1 MLQQTTV
8 AAVTPR
14 FTRFTQR
21 WPTVESLAGAPDE
34 AILSE
39 WAGLGYYAR
48 ARNLI
53 ACAREVTARGGF
65 PESEAELRKLPGIG
79 DYTAA
84 AIAAIAFGKRAV
96 VVDSNV
102 ERVAARLA
110 GIEHPTKERLREVVD
125 SLTPARGAGDFAQ
138 AMMDLGATICRPRE
152 PRCSLCPLASDCLA
166 RGSGNPEAFPA
177 AKPKRARQV
186 RYGVAHWIE
195 RDGAI
200 WLARRPGRGLLGGM
214 AALPGPDWSDEQP
227 EPGAI
232 VGKVRHVFTHFALE
246 LSIIASDEAPADGW
260 WQQIQSLDQAGLP
273 TLYRRAVDAVI
284 ASRTKIAA

>member
-14 FTRFTQR
+14 FKRFIAR

-84 AIAAIAFGKRAV
+84 AIAAIAFGKRAL

>member
-84 AIAAIAFGKRAV
+84 AIAAIAFGKRAL

-177 AKPKRARQV
+177 AKPKRARPV

>member
-14 FTRFTQR
+14 FKRFIAR

-34 AILSE
+34 AILGE

-65 PESEAELRKLPGIG
+65 PESEAELRKRPGIG

-84 AIAAIAFGKRAV
+84 AIAAIAFGKRAL

-177 AKPKRARQV
+177 AKPKRARPV

>member
-1 MLQQTTV
+1 MLDPCKPSGHSLHIGIHDEGPRAERDRGYRRGRIV
-8 AAVTPR
+8 ADAG
-14 FTRFTQR
+14 QL
-21 WPTVESLAGAPDE
+21 SKLGLAF
-34 AILSE
+34 
-39 WAGLGYYAR
+39 R
-48 ARNLI
+48 
-53 ACAREVTARGGF
+53 
-65 PESEAELRKLPGIG
+65 
-79 DYTAA
+79 AA
-84 AIAAIAFGKRAV
+84 APRGHF
-96 VVDSNV
+96 
-102 ERVAARLA
+102 
-110 GIEHPTKERLREVVD
+110 P
-125 SLTPARGAGDFAQ
+125 GAGDFAQ

-166 RGSGNPEAFPA
+166 RGSGNPEAYPA
-177 AKPKRARQV
+177 AKPRRAKPV
-186 RYGVAHWIE
+186 RYGIAHWIE